1 MDTPA
6 RRVWFGIAPPTP
18 QELDR
23 ITPQEPS
30 PEPPT
35 GDPRLPPPLGLGQG
49 ARRCRRPAAREHRV
63 DDARGV
69 RHHPVPGPGRTR
81 DLSPATPR
89 HPDTFDPHEVGLAL
103 MELGWE
109 LAQESP
115 DSF

>member
-30 PEPPT
+30 PEPEPPT
-35 GDPRLPPPLGLGQG
+35 GIPGYPRLTAWGRERASTGDLLRGNPGWTTLEVFGII
-49 ARRCRRPAAREHRV
+49 RCLDPDGRETYLL
-63 DDARGV
+63 
-69 RHHPVPGPGRTR
+69 RH
-81 DLSPATPR
+81 A
-89 HPDTFDPHEVGLAL
+89 DTFDPHEVGLAL

-109 LAQESP
+109 LSHESP